1 MPPPD
6 LRRDRAAVLLA
17 KAAENEAMVD
27 IALGRPEASSSV
39 MGFLLQQAAEKLMK
53 AVLASRGIAY
63 ERTHSLRQLARL
75 LQRNSLPVPEDAAGV
90 LDLTPFA
97 VRYRYDEWR
106 HEDAPLDQHAVR
118 DQVRRLR
125 AWAEEQIELAAGKE
139 P

>member
-1 MPPPD
+1 MLPPD
-6 LRRDRAAVLLA
+6 LRRDRAAVLLVR
-17 KAAENEAMVD
+17 AAENEAMVD

-39 MGFLLQQAAEKLMK
+39 MGFLLQQASEKLMK

-75 LQRNSLPVPEDAAGV
+75 MGRNGLPVPDEAAGV
-90 LDLTPFA
+90 LDPTPFA
-97 VRYRYDEWR
+97 VRYRHDEWR

-125 AWAEEQIELAAGKE
+125 IWAEELIRAA